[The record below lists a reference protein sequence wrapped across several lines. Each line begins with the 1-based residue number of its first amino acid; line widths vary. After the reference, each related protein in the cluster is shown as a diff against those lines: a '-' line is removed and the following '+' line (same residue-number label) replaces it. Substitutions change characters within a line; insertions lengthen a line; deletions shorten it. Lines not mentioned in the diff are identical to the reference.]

1 MIASWINRGWWLA
14 CRSEGLRFELAT
26 RQVKNSQLE
35 LWRSLVATNGQS
47 QYGQRYQ
54 FESLRSIDEYRERVP
69 IVSYESLRKEIDR
82 IGDGEINILTREK
95 VERFVPTGG
104 SSGGAKLIP
113 YTATLKGEF
122 QRAIAAWI
130 WSTFR
135 IFPKVMQGRAYWSVT
150 PMATQAKATA
160 GGVSI
165 GFENDSEYLSAG
177 ARWFAERLVLPPTA
191 VGRLRNIENARYAT
205 LCYLLASPDLALISV
220 WSPSFLTALLASV
233 EGWIE
238 LIADDI
244 ATGRIRL
251 PKPSAES
258 APCTLTLK
266 ADQKKSREILDA
278 AKSLGVGQEFYQ
290 NLWPR
295 LALVSCW
302 GDGNSAGYL
311 EQIRTLLPKVAI
323 QPKGLLATECVV
335 SIPRPVT
342 KGCTLAIRSHFFEFD
357 PVSAAQECAQ
367 PKTMLAHELNLG
379 ERYRVIVT
387 TGGGLYRYDL
397 GDEVEVVGY
406 DGECPCI
413 QFVGRGDAISDL
425 VGEKLNENHV
435 REVMERL
442 FRKIDLRP
450 GFYILVP
457 KRQMVSTYQ
466 LILTADWGGT
476 IAAKEQ
482 VRAGLELGLREN
494 PQYELAR
501 QLNQLREVEVI
512 ELPLRSSELLQR
524 FEEWENQRGR
534 RVGDIK
540 VSVLDYRGVW
550 SAFLSQLLS

>member
-1 MIASWINRGWWLA
+1 M
-14 CRSEGLRFELAT
+14 
-26 RQVKNSQLE
+26 
-35 LWRSLVATNGQS
+35 
-47 QYGQRYQ
+47 
-54 FESLRSIDEYRERVP
+54 
-69 IVSYESLRKEIDR
+69 
-82 IGDGEINILTREK
+82 
-95 VERFVPTGG
+95 
-104 SSGGAKLIP
+104 
-113 YTATLKGEF
+113 
-122 QRAIAAWI
+122 
-130 WSTFR
+130 
-135 IFPKVMQGRAYWSVT
+135 
-150 PMATQAKATA
+150 
-160 GGVSI
+160 
-165 GFENDSEYLSAG
+165 
-177 ARWFAERLVLPPTA
+177 
-191 VGRLRNIENARYAT
+191 
-205 LCYLLASPDLALISV
+205 
-220 WSPSFLTALLASV
+220 
-233 EGWIE
+233 
-238 LIADDI
+238 
-244 ATGRIRL
+244 
-251 PKPSAES
+251 
-258 APCTLTLK
+258 
-266 ADQKKSREILDA
+266 
-278 AKSLGVGQEFYQ
+278 
-290 NLWPR
+290 
-295 LALVSCW
+295 
-302 GDGNSAGYL
+302 
-311 EQIRTLLPKVAI
+311 
-323 QPKGLLATECVV
+323 
-335 SIPRPVT
+335 
-342 KGCTLAIRSHFFEFD
+342 AIRSHFFEFA

-367 PKTMLAHELNLG
+367 SKTMLAHELNLG

-387 TGGGLYRYDL
+387 TGGGLYRYDF

-501 QLNQLREVEVI
+501 QLNQLCEVEVT